1 MQIIKEKLGIDIEPH
16 KPFEIGINYPLSSCL
31 PAEVILLKSRS
42 DFCKLK
48 VEK

>member
-1 MQIIKEKLGIDIEPH
+1 MQIVKEKLGIDIEPH
-16 KPFEIGINYPLSSCL
+16 NHFEIGINYPLSSCL
-31 PAEVILLKSRS
+31 SAEVILLKNRS